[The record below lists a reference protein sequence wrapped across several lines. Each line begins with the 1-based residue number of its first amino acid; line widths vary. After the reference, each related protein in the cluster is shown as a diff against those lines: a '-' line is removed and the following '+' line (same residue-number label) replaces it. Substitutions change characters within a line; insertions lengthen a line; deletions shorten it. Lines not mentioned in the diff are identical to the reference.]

1 MAVENLAGRAQKTL
15 GVSDGCNER
24 TISIIH
30 LLIHG
35 RSYHKVQGIL
45 VCPFDP
51 FLGYRPHNTLTL
63 KRSACKHL
71 KKSTPAWRIYLQHN
85 PSSAPSSHTGFASW
99 RHQSS
104 LQSASSRYLWW
115 QRLVRL
121 HLVNSSRIQVLRGA
135 IVQGKVREIYEA
147 GNDTLLLVTS
157 DRISAYDVI
166 LKNGVQDKGAV
177 LTLLTNHW
185 LNTVMPE
192 HVPGLKHHLVS
203 LNIPRSLDLSPE
215 QRKTLRGRSM
225 LVRKYRVF
233 PIEAIG
239 LSPAYCTPAL
249 RTVQLIL
256 AVLVRG
262 YITGS
267 SWSEYK
273 QKGTVHGMTQPS
285 GLEQCQAFPNGPI
298 YTPSS
303 KLPHHSLAIAQR
315 LGRGR

>member
-1 MAVENLAGRAQKTL
+1 M
-15 GVSDGCNER
+15 
-24 TISIIH
+24 
-30 LLIHG
+30 
-35 RSYHKVQGIL
+35 
-45 VCPFDP
+45 
-51 FLGYRPHNTLTL
+51 
-63 KRSACKHL
+63 
-71 KKSTPAWRIYLQHN
+71 
-85 PSSAPSSHTGFASW
+85 
-99 RHQSS
+99 
-104 LQSASSRYLWW
+104 
-115 QRLVRL
+115 
-121 HLVNSSRIQVLRGA
+121 
-135 IVQGKVREIYEA
+135 QGKVREIYEA